1 MQNNLKT
8 LFLTMLALMLFG
20 CATPQKSYDYAAFK
34 RSNPKSI
41 LVLPPLNNSPDVKAS
56 YTFLS
61 VATYPLA
68 EAGYYVFPVALVEQ
82 SFRENGLMN
91 PGDIHQVSLKKLDEI
106 FGADAVLYITVEKFG
121 SSYYVINSEARVTA
135 SAKLL
140 DVKTGA
146 VLWEGRA
153 TAADTE
159 NDGNSQGGL
168 VGLLVIAVVKQIA
181 SNVGTD
187 PSLRV
192 STVTSARLLSA
203 HKNGMLFGPRSPNYG
218 KD

>member
-1 MQNNLKT
+1 M
-8 LFLTMLALMLFG
+8 MLALTLLG

-34 RSNPKSI
+34 RANPKSI

-68 EAGYYVFPVALVEQ
+68 ESGYYVFPVALVEQ
-82 SFRENGLMN
+82 SFKENGLTN
-91 PGDIHQVSLKKLDEI
+91 PSDIHQVSLKKLDEI
-106 FGADAVLYITVEKFG
+106 FGADAVLYIAIDKFG
-121 SSYYVINSEARVTA
+121 SRYNVINSESRVTA

-140 DVKTGA
+140 DVKTGD
-146 VLWEGRA
+146 VLWQGNA

-168 VGLLVIAVVKQIA
+168 VGLLVKAVIKQIA

-203 HKNGMLFGPRSPNYG
+203 QKNGMLYGPRSPNYG

>member
-1 MQNNLKT
+1 MQNYLKP
-8 LFLTMLALMLFG
+8 LFLMMLAMTLLG
-20 CATPQKSYDYAAFK
+20 CATTQKSYDYAAFK

-68 EAGYYVFPVALVEQ
+68 ESGYYVFPVALVDQ
-82 SFRENGLMN
+82 SFKENGLTN
-91 PGDIHQVSLKKLDEI
+91 PSDIHQVSLKKLDEI
-106 FGADAVLYITVEKFG
+106 FGADAVLYIAVEQFG
-121 SSYYVINSEARVTA
+121 TSYNVISSESRVTA

-140 DVKTGA
+140 DVKTGD
-146 VLWEGRA
+146 VLWEGNA

-159 NDGNSQGGL
+159 NEGNSQGGL
-168 VGLLVIAVVKQIA
+168 VELLVKAVVKQIV

-192 STVTSARLLSA
+192 SSVTSARLLSA
-203 HKNGMLFGPRSPNYG
+203 HKNGMLFGSRSPQYG

>member
-8 LFLTMLALMLFG
+8 LSLMMLVLTLVG
-20 CATPQKSYDYAAFK
+20 CATTQKSYDYAAFK

-61 VATYPLA
+61 VVTYPLA
-68 EAGYYVFPVALVEQ
+68 ESGYYVFPVALVDQ
-82 SFRENGLMN
+82 SFKENGLTN
-91 PGDIHQVSLKKLDEI
+91 PSDIHQVSLKKLDEI
-106 FGADAVLYITVEKFG
+106 FGSDAVLYIAVDKYGTSYNVV
-121 SSYYVINSEARVTA
+121 SSESRVTA

-140 DVKTGA
+140 DVKTGD
-146 VLWEGRA
+146 VLWQGSA
-153 TAADTE
+153 TASDAE
-159 NDGNSQGGL
+159 GEGNSQGGV
-168 VGLLVIAVVKQIA
+168 VGLLVKAVVKQIM
-181 SNVGTD
+181 SNVVKD

-192 STVTSARLLSA
+192 SSITSTRLLSA
-203 HKNGMLFGPRSPNYG
+203 HKNGMLYGPRSPSYG

>member
-8 LFLTMLALMLFG
+8 LSLMMLVLTLVG
-20 CATPQKSYDYAAFK
+20 CATTQKSYDYAAFK

-61 VATYPLA
+61 VVTYPLA
-68 EAGYYVFPVALVEQ
+68 ESGYYVFPVALVDQ
-82 SFRENGLMN
+82 SFKENGLTN
-91 PGDIHQVSLKKLDEI
+91 PSDIHQVSLKKLDEI
-106 FGADAVLYITVEKFG
+106 FGADAVLYIAVDKYGTSYNVV
-121 SSYYVINSEARVTA
+121 SSESRVTA

-140 DVKTGA
+140 DVKTGD
-146 VLWEGRA
+146 VLWQGTA
-153 TAADTE
+153 TASDTE
-159 NDGNSQGGL
+159 GEGNSQGGV
-168 VGLLVIAVVKQIA
+168 VGLLVKAVVKQIM
-181 SNVGTD
+181 SNVVKD

-192 STVTSARLLSA
+192 SSVTSARLLSA
-203 HKNGMLFGPRSPNYG
+203 QKNGMLFGPRSPKYG

>member
-1 MQNNLKT
+1 MRYYLKP
-8 LFLTMLALMLFG
+8 LFLMMLVLTLSG
-20 CATPQKSYDYAAFK
+20 CAMTQKSYDYAAFK

-68 EAGYYVFPVALVEQ
+68 ESGYYVFPVALVDQ
-82 SFRENGLMN
+82 SFKENGLTN
-91 PGDIHQVSLKKLDEI
+91 PSEIHQVSLKKLDEI
-106 FGADAVLYITVEKFG
+106 FGTDAVLYIAVEKFG
-121 SSYYVINSEARVTA
+121 SSYNIISSESRVTA

-140 DVKTGA
+140 DVKTGD
-146 VLWEGRA
+146 VLWEGNA

-159 NDGNSQGGL
+159 NEGNSQGGV
-168 VGLLVIAVVKQIA
+168 VGLLVNAIVKQIM

-192 STVTSARLLSA
+192 SSVTSARLLSA
-203 HKNGMLFGPRSPNYG
+203 HKNGMLFGPRSPQYG